1 MELLKIKVVPMK
13 HVSSLFKLEKKRY
26 NNIMLELEYNKNPL
40 LTEYMKVN
48 SSYRWLVQRYCS
60 KFIGSLQDFFQ
71 GGWTPM
77 QLKIF
82 CN

>member
-48 SSYRWLVQRYCS
+48 SSYR
-60 KFIGSLQDFFQ
+60 
-71 GGWTPM
+71 
-77 QLKIF
+77 
-82 CN
+82 